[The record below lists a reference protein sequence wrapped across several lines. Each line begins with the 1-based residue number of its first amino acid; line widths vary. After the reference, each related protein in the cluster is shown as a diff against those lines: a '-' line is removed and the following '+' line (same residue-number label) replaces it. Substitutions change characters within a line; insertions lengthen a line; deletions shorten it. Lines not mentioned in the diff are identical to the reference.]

1 MESTLDENQEL
12 PDHFLS
18 EIYKWA
24 LECKPT
30 IPSTLSVSL
39 RNNLSAVARVSLDT
53 RLGCLE
59 PNLSPNSESQR
70 IIDSINTFFWNV
82 AEVELKMPVWRVYQN
97 KSFRK
102 YIGALEDFRT

>member
-1 MESTLDENQEL
+1 MEESLDQKQEL
-12 PDHFLS
+12 PGHFLS

-24 LECKPT
+24 LECEYQESPEISQLT
-30 IPSTLSVSL
+30 
-39 RNNLSAVARVSLDT
+39 NLLAVARVSLDT

-59 PNLSPNSESQR
+59 PDLPENSESQR

-82 AEVELKMPVWRVYQN
+82 AEVELKFPVWRVYKN
-97 KSFRK
+97 RAFRK